1 MPAPT
6 ITKVEYCPHF
16 GDTVLRLSDGSAAVV
31 YAEDLHD
38 QIREITEGPVL
49 TWLDEIYAQIESEG
63 GKS

>member
-1 MPAPT
+1 MNTPT
-6 ITKVEYCPHF
+6 ITKIEYCPHF

-38 QIREITEGPVL
+38 QIREITQGPVL
-49 TWLDEIYAQIESEG
+49 KWIDEIYAQIEGG